1 MLTGKSEKRGHWGQV
16 QGISLGRGAATHCSP
31 DYKSWGP
38 LEFRIYVPGGKKSEK
53 KMGKGMIQTAPQRRN
68 MCVGSFVLSFY
79 LSLAG
84 RNFRGVLRGEFQQYS
99 HQFSRCVLSGLGVP

>member
-1 MLTGKSEKRGHWGQV
+1 MARVVSQKEST
-16 QGISLGRGAATHCSP
+16 
-31 DYKSWGP
+31 
-38 LEFRIYVPGGKKSEK
+38 
-53 KMGKGMIQTAPQRRN
+53 
-68 MCVGSFVLSFY
+68 CVHSGSFVLSFY